1 MNGIVISVFAGLGKT
16 YVGNKYS
23 NVCDL
28 VSSPY
33 RYDYSGI
40 EKNDYEKKKSDSS
53 RIPNLLW
60 PNNYLNAIIDARKKY
75 DIVLVPSNLDIR
87 ELLLSNHID
96 FLFVLPSSDLDYREI
111 LLNRYKKRGNN
122 NDLILEVMS
131 YFDNWSREQND
142 YSYPIFVLD
151 KEQFLEDF
159 LLEKKLLWI

>member
-1 MNGIVISVFAGLGKT
+1 MCGIVISVFAGLGKT

-40 EKNDYEKKKSDSS
+40 DKKDYEKKKCDSS
-53 RIPNLLW
+53 QIPNSQW

-75 DIVLVPSNLDIR
+75 DIVLVPSSLDVR

-96 FLFVLPSSDLDYREI
+96 FFFVLPSSDLDYREI
-111 LLNRYKKRGNN
+111 LINRYKKRENN
-122 NDLILEVMS
+122 NNLILEVMS

-159 LLEKKLLWI
+159 LLEKKLL

>member
-1 MNGIVISVFAGLGKT
+1 MSGIVISVFAGLGKT

-40 EKNDYEKKKSDSS
+40 ETNDYEKKKSDSS
-53 RIPNLLW
+53 RIPNPLW
-60 PNNYLNAIIDARKKY
+60 PNNYLNAILDAREKY
-75 DIVLVPSNLDIR
+75 DIVLVPSNLDVR

-96 FLFVLPSSDLDYREI
+96 FWFALPSSDLDYREI
-111 LLNRYKKRGNN
+111 LINRYKKRGNN

-142 YSYPIFVLD
+142 YSYTIFVLD
-151 KEQFLEDF
+151 KEQFLEEF
-159 LLEKKLLWI
+159 LLDEKLL

>member
-1 MNGIVISVFAGLGKT
+1 MCGIVISVFAGLGKT

-53 RIPNLLW
+53 RIPNPLW

-75 DIVLVPSNLDIR
+75 DIVLVPSNLDVR

-96 FLFVLPSSDLDYREI
+96 FWFVLPSSDLDYREI
-111 LLNRYKKRGNN
+111 LINRYKKRGNN

-159 LLEKKLLWI
+159 LLDEKLL

>member
-1 MNGIVISVFAGLGKT
+1 MCGIVISVFAGLGKT

-33 RYDYSGI
+33 RYDYSCI

-75 DIVLVPSNLDIR
+75 DIVLVPSSLDVR

-96 FLFVLPSSDLDYREI
+96 FWFVLPSSDLDYREI

-122 NDLILEVMS
+122 NDLIIEVMS

-159 LLEKKLLWI
+159 LLDEKLL

>member
-1 MNGIVISVFAGLGKT
+1 MCGIVISVFAGLGKT
-16 YVGNKYS
+16 YVGDKYS

-40 EKNDYEKKKSDSS
+40 DKKDYEKKKYDSS
-53 RIPNLLW
+53 RIPNPLW

-75 DIVLVPSNLDIR
+75 DIVLVPSNLDVR
-87 ELLLSNHID
+87 ELLLSNNID
-96 FLFVLPSSDLDYREI
+96 FWFVLPSSDLDYREI

-122 NDLILEVMS
+122 NDLIIEVMS

-159 LLEKKLLWI
+159 LLDEKLL

>member
-1 MNGIVISVFAGLGKT
+1 MCGIVISVFAGLGKT

-40 EKNDYEKKKSDSS
+40 DKNDYEKKKSDSS
-53 RIPNLLW
+53 RIPNPLW
-60 PNNYLNAIIDARKKY
+60 PNNYLNAILDARKKY
-75 DIVLVPSNLDIR
+75 DIVLVPSSLDVR
-87 ELLLSNHID
+87 ELLLSNNID
-96 FLFVLPSSDLDYREI
+96 FWFVLPFSDLDYREI

-122 NDLILEVMS
+122 NDLIIEVMS

-159 LLEKKLLWI
+159 LLDEKLL

>member
-1 MNGIVISVFAGLGKT
+1 MNGFVISVFAGLGKT

-53 RIPNLLW
+53 RIPNPLW

-75 DIVLVPSNLDIR
+75 DIVLVPSSLDVR

-96 FLFVLPSSDLDYREI
+96 FWFVLPSSDLDYREI

-122 NDLILEVMS
+122 NDLIIEVMS

-159 LLEKKLLWI
+159 LLDEKLL